1 MRLNKTFFKENWY
14 YIIISIVGLAVI
26 LTNRIL
32 TGFNEIMVL
41 SDVASIFAIAYII
54 FNAKNSVW
62 GLLFNLIS
70 TAFVAVTSFYQHI
83 WLNGFICVFI
93 NIPMFILGIIN
104 WKKKLAKQSSKIRI
118 NKLSKRNL
126 AFVFL
131 GYTAVSVAFLF
142 ILKALNGNLF
152 YLDAIYS
159 AGSVI
164 GVILCSY
171 AFIDQFYIFYVADVA
186 GIAMY
191 TILCTQNINN
201 LPLLFMNVMFLFG
214 TLIGNINWIRLQK
227 KDRGVKEKY
236 VADIPKNETN
246 NQSDED
252 DQNSS
257 VL

>member
-1 MRLNKTFFKENWY
+1 
-14 YIIISIVGLAVI
+14 
-26 LTNRIL
+26 
-32 TGFNEIMVL
+32 
-41 SDVASIFAIAYII
+41 
-54 FNAKNSVW
+54 
-62 GLLFNLIS
+62 
-70 TAFVAVTSFYQHI
+70 
-83 WLNGFICVFI
+83 
-93 NIPMFILGIIN
+93 MFILGIFN

-126 AFVFL
+126 TFVFL
-131 GYTAVSVAFLF
+131 GYAAVSVAFLF

-227 KDRGVKEKY
+227 RTEALKKKY

-246 NQSDED
+246 NQSDEE